1 MKLRVLSDYPAIVV
15 LFIWMLGPLIAT
27 IYYSFI
33 RYNLLNPRIKG
44 FAGIENYEFLLTD
57 FVFTDSIYNSGEHHC
72 HHSSVGIVDL
82 LLVGSRSLRGAITTV
97 GYHFPLF
104 RDAYG

>member
-57 FVFTDSIYNSGEHHC
+57 FVFTDSIYNSIQLLG
-72 HHSSVGIVDL
+72 SIIVITVVLGLLISYLLDQDL
-82 LLVGSRSLRGAITTV
+82 
-97 GYHFPLF
+97 
-104 RDAYG
+104 YGGR

>member
-15 LFIWMLGPLIAT
+15 LFIWMLGPLVAT
-27 IYYSFI
+27 IYYSLI

-57 FVFTDSIYNSGEHHC
+57 FVFTDSIYNSIQLLG
-72 HHSSVGIVDL
+72 SIIGITVVLGLLISYLLDQDL
-82 LLVGSRSLRGAITTV
+82 YGCLLYTSPS
-97 GYHFPLF
+97 P
-104 RDAYG
+104 RDNR

>member
-15 LFIWMLGPLIAT
+15 LFIWMLGPLVAT
-27 IYYSFI
+27 IYYSLI

-57 FVFTDSIYNSGEHHC
+57 FVFTDSIYNSIQLLGSIIGITVVLGLLISYLLDQDLTGGDYYSW
-72 HHSSVGIVDL
+72 SS
-82 LLVGSRSLRGAITTV
+82 
-97 GYHFPLF
+97 F
-104 RDAYG
+104 RPFS